1 MAKTAK
7 DCPESYKVVEMAIK
21 ECQDACKKLGIT
33 KFGSEEKFLEGE
45 KCFVN
50 EKKYCSQSGRHAAD
64 SQFVCKRQGN
74 LMQQYFQDITTKH
87 EYVYRLSFT

>member
-33 KFGSEEKFLEGE
+33 KFVSEERFLEGE

-50 EKKYCSQSGRHAAD
+50 KDKHCSQSGKNGAGA
-64 SQFVCKRQGN
+64 QFVCKKQGN
-74 LMQQYFQDITTKH
+74 LM
-87 EYVYRLSFT
+87 